1 MQDVTENTTP
11 STPREP
17 VTRKEREKRARE
29 LEILKA
35 ARELFLAK
43 GFRETTLDEIA
54 HAAEFGKGTLYNYF
68 SSKEELFLGILRQA
82 LEEMYEIARA
92 STAASGDA
100 RQKLRLYARDMI
112 RYVKDNGELLHIV
125 YHELNRGDSPLN
137 ITRLRQIIDET
148 QNAWDVLAEPL
159 AEEIRKGTI
168 REGDARQLVM
178 LFDGMLRGF
187 CSHQFAAGRKATD
200 LDVAATTELITSIFF
215 DGITE
220 RQNKG

>member
-1 MQDVTENTTP
+1 MQDVTENTA
-11 STPREP
+11 STAPREP
-17 VTRKEREKRARE
+17 ASRREREKRARE

-68 SSKEELFLGILRQA
+68 SSKEDLFLGILKQA
-82 LEEMYEIARA
+82 LEEMSEIARA
-92 STAASGDA
+92 STTVSGDV
-100 RQKLRLYARDMI
+100 RQKLHQYARDMI
-112 RYVKDNGELLHIV
+112 QYVKDNGELLHIV
-125 YHELNRGDSPLN
+125 YHELDRGNSPLDS
-137 ITRLRQIIDET
+137 TRLRQIIGDTES
-148 QNAWDVLAEPL
+148 AWDMLAEPL
-159 AEEIRKGTI
+159 AEEIRKGTM

-187 CSHQFAAGRKATD
+187 CSHQFAAGRKAAD
-200 LDVAATTELITSIFF
+200 LDVAATTEMITSIFF
-215 DGITE
+215 DGITA

>member
-92 STAASGDA
+92 STAASGDERITA
-100 RQKLRLYARDMI
+100 SRWASSGSRAKAAYSSLRA
-112 RYVKDNGELLHIV
+112 
-125 YHELNRGDSPLN
+125 
-137 ITRLRQIIDET
+137 
-148 QNAWDVLAEPL
+148 
-159 AEEIRKGTI
+159 
-168 REGDARQLVM
+168 
-178 LFDGMLRGF
+178 
-187 CSHQFAAGRKATD
+187 
-200 LDVAATTELITSIFF
+200 
-215 DGITE
+215 
-220 RQNKG
+220 

>member
-1 MQDVTENTTP
+1 MQDYTDNTATT
-11 STPREP
+11 TPREP
-17 VTRKEREKRARE
+17 ATRKEREKRARE

-68 SSKEELFLGILRQA
+68 SSKEELFLGILKQA
-82 LEEMYEIARA
+82 LEEMYEIART
-92 STAASGDA
+92 STTVSGDA
-100 RQKLRLYARDMI
+100 RQKLRQYARDMI
-112 RYVKDNGELLHIV
+112 QYVKDNGELLHIV
-125 YHELNRGDSPLN
+125 YHELNRGDSPFN
-137 ITRLRQIIDET
+137 ISKLRQIIDET

-159 AEEIRKGTI
+159 AEEIRNGTI
-168 REGDARQLVM
+168 REGDAKQLVM

-187 CSHQFAAGRKATD
+187 CSHQFAAGRKAAD
-200 LDVAATTELITSIFF
+200 LDVEATTEMITSIFF
-215 DGITE
+215 DGITK